1 MQMSI
6 GGMMTRKSY
15 TLHLAKG
22 DIAEFAHVLSE
33 TAANKLG
40 TPFLHITERE
50 DFAEGARLYVFDS
63 PEFPPK
69 WLRELRG
76 EFQIPANI
84 QMSSACAILA
94 FRQSERMFAATFA
107 HGWMY
112 LAEENFEGDFGL
124 RAAINALD
132 DGKLKRLERANLGDA
147 MRAVSLSPFQRDLRS
162 FGLDDA
168 LDLVRKVSGKTRDDA
183 SADSLTGARSLK
195 VTGEYNLDDLPEI
208 AAEALQLFMATR
220 YQQTAFQILDVVTPI
235 ADSRLITTLDDL
247 AAESIRLGREEFE
260 LGLPAS
266 HDDDGVAYCFSGPRL
281 RGRFPDLLMRHY
293 ASALGTR
300 IADVNAQT
308 LRDHKIIAEF
318 EDNARPD
325 QKWSIRKALVGS
337 MVHEG
342 GRYAANEGEWYRVDE
357 IFKTATEDAYS
368 DLVVGWDNPPVPL
381 RKEYDEDG
389 NGRYQTEASYN
400 AERAAA
406 LGYVLLDM
414 RSVNIP
420 GVQRSDFEPCDL
432 LDITD
437 KRFIHVKKSSRRS
450 SVLSHFFKQGSN
462 AAQNFKR
469 YPAAWDQLLA
479 LTEAISGVDVS
490 NELQIALADGE
501 RPWTVEFWIADT
513 PRANGVFNIPFF
525 SKISLRDETSRLTAM
540 GYDVRIRFIGLEA
553 VAI

>member
-1 MQMSI
+1 MA
-6 GGMMTRKSY
+6 RKSY

-22 DIAEFAHVLSE
+22 DIEEFAHVLSE
-33 TAANKLG
+33 TAANKVG
-40 TPFLHITERE
+40 TPLLHITDRE

-63 PEFPPK
+63 PDLPPK
-69 WLRELRG
+69 WLLELRG
-76 EFQIPANI
+76 EFQVPANI
-84 QMSSACAILA
+84 QTSSACAILA

-112 LAEENFEGDFGL
+112 LAEDNFEGDFGL

-132 DGKLKRLERANLGDA
+132 DSKLKRLERANLGDA
-147 MRAVSLSPFQRDLRS
+147 MRAVSLSPFQRDLRA

-208 AAEALQLFMATR
+208 AAEALQLFTATR
-220 YQQTAFQILDVVTPI
+220 YQETAFQILDVVTPI

-247 AAESIRLGREEFE
+247 AAEGVRLDRDEFE
-260 LGLPAS
+260 LGLPANY
-266 HDDDGVAYCFSGPRL
+266 DDDGVSYCFSGPRL

-293 ASALGTR
+293 ISALGTR
-300 IADVNAQT
+300 IADVDAQT
-308 LRDHKIIAEF
+308 LKDHKIIAEF

-337 MVHEG
+337 MVHDG

-368 DLVVGWDNPPVPL
+368 NLVVDWDNPPVPL
-381 RKEYDEDG
+381 RKEYDENG

-479 LTEAISGVDVS
+479 LTEEISGVDVS
-490 NELQIALADGE
+490 DGLRIALADGE
-501 RPWTVEFWIADT
+501 RPWTVEFWIADS
-513 PRANGVFNIPFF
+513 PRANGTFNIPFF

>member
-1 MQMSI
+1 MA
-6 GGMMTRKSY
+6 RKSY
-15 TLHLAKG
+15 TLHLAKP
-22 DIAEFAHVLSE
+22 DVEDFAQLLSE
-33 TAANKLG
+33 VAAGKIG
-40 TPFLHITERE
+40 TPFLHAVIRE
-50 DFAEGARLYVFDS
+50 DFAEGACLYVFDS
-63 PEFPPK
+63 REMPPK

-76 EFQIPANI
+76 EFQIPGNI
-84 QMSSACAILA
+84 QTNSACAILA
-94 FRQSERMFAATFA
+94 FRVSERIFAATFA

-147 MRAVSLSPFQRDLRS
+147 MRGVSLSPFQRDLRS

-183 SADSLTGARSLK
+183 LADSLAGARSLK
-195 VTGEYNLDDLPEI
+195 VTGEYDLNDLPQI
-208 AAEALQLFMATR
+208 AAEALELFTATR
-220 YQQTAFQILDVVTPI
+220 YQETAFQILDVVTPI
-235 ADSRLITTLDDL
+235 ADSRLITTLDNL
-247 AAESIRLGREEFE
+247 AAESIRQGQADFE
-260 LGLPAS
+260 LGLPAN

-293 ASALGTR
+293 ISALGAR
-300 IADVNAQT
+300 IADVDAQT
-308 LRDHKIIAEF
+308 LRDHRIIAEF
-318 EDNARPD
+318 EDDARPD

-337 MVHEG
+337 MVHDG
-342 GRYAANEGEWYRVDE
+342 GRYAANEGEWYRIDE
-357 IFKTATEDAYS
+357 IFKTAIEDTYS
-368 DLVVGWDNPPVPL
+368 NLVVEWDNPPVPL

-406 LGYVLLDM
+406 LGYVLLDT

-420 GVQRSDFEPCDL
+420 GVQRSDFEPCDI
-432 LDITD
+432 LDIID

-469 YPAAWDQLLA
+469 YPAAWDQLIA
-479 LTEAISGVDVS
+479 LTAEISGADAS
-490 NELQIALADGE
+490 DRLRIALADVE

-513 PRANGVFNIPFF
+513 PRANGAFNIPFF

-540 GYDVRIRFIGLEA
+540 GYGVRIRFIGLEA